1 MSPKMGLRIYDN
13 FLNLTKNLKNIF
25 NNFWSINVHFVLQD
39 CKVRVCFV
47 KTSYFPL
54 SYLII

>member
-25 NNFWSINVHFVLQD
+25 NNFWTINVHYILQGY
-39 CKVRVCFV
+39 KVRVCFI
-47 KTSYFPL
+47 KTSYFLL
-54 SYLII
+54 SFLII